1 MLDYERIEAAYKYA
15 EEKHKNQYRKGGE
28 PYITH
33 PEAVANILKEKGY
46 GTDYIITALFH
57 DLLEDT
63 DASEKMIELI
73 GGRDVLEAVKILTKK
88 DGYVMS
94 DYVSAIKSN
103 PIAFAVKG
111 ADRLHNLRS
120 AFVTSTE
127 FKKKYIKESIDWYLD
142 FCPEIPEAVKALS
155 DTIK

>member
-1 MLDYERIEAAYKYA
+1 MLDSERIKTAYKYA
-15 EEKHKNQYRKGGE
+15 EEKHKNQYRIGSE
-28 PYITH
+28 PYFTH

-63 DASEKMIELI
+63 DASEKMIENI
-73 GGRDVLEAVKILTKK
+73 GGKDVLEAVKILTKK
-88 DGYVMS
+88 EGYIMS
-94 DYVSAIKSN
+94 DYVSAIRNN

-120 AFVTSTE
+120 AFVTSTD
-127 FKKKYIKESIDWYLD
+127 FRKKYIKETIDWYMD
-142 FCPEIPEAVKALS
+142 FCPEIPAAVKALS
-155 DTIK
+155 DTIE

>member
-33 PEAVANILKEKGY
+33 PEAVAIILKEKGY

-63 DASEKMIELI
+63 DASEKIIEEI
-73 GGRDVLEAVKILTKK
+73 GGKDVLEAVKILTKK

-94 DYVSAIKSN
+94 DYVSAIKDN

-127 FKKKYIKESIDWYLD
+127 FKKRYIKESIDWYLD
-142 FCPEIPEAVKALS
+142 FYLEIPEAVKALS
-155 DTIK
+155 DTIE

>member
-1 MLDYERIEAAYKYA
+1 MLDYEKIEAAYKYA
-15 EEKHKNQYRKGGE
+15 KEKHKNQYRKGGE

-33 PEAVANILKEKGY
+33 PEAVAIILKEKGY

-63 DASEKMIELI
+63 DASEKIIEEI
-73 GGRDVLEAVKILTKK
+73 GGQDVLEAVKILTKK

-94 DYVSAIKSN
+94 DYVSAIKDN

-127 FKKKYIKESIDWYLD
+127 FKKRYIKESIDWYLD
-142 FCPEIPEAVKALS
+142 FYLEIPEAVKALS
-155 DTIK
+155 DTIE